1 MRSFLLL
8 IPALLLSACVG
19 YTDWVGRMEQDIARQ
34 DATAALQV
42 LERHAD
48 GRGKDATL
56 YHLNR
61 GMLLRMQGELVAS
74 TESFEQAKTAIDA
87 LLAVSVSEQAGALAI
102 NDAQRSYVGEPF
114 ERAFLHVYAALNF
127 LELGSPDEAR
137 VEMLQLDVLLSD
149 LERDGELAG
158 TALPRYFAGL
168 VFESRGEWSDA
179 MIAYRKAYEVY
190 RAHPLASG
198 AGVPSTLG
206 RDLMRLAA
214 RLGLNEELARY
225 RAEFAAV
232 GEGDVPRAGEA
243 ELIFLLH
250 SGLAP
255 VKQETGMVA
264 PTPSGRLISV
274 SMPYYQSRQPAL
286 TTARVSADGHAAQ
299 TVLVEDIDAA
309 ARAALERRSG
319 AILARTV
326 ARAAVKHEASR
337 QAGRENELAGLV
349 LNIAGL
355 ISERADTRSWSTLPN
370 RIYLAR
376 LAVPAGRRD
385 VQVDLVD
392 RQGGIAES
400 RTYPLDLAPGE
411 KRFLSLHRVTP
422 ADLPGWIPRP
432 R

>member
-1 MRSFLLL
+1 
-8 IPALLLSACVG
+8 
-19 YTDWVGRMEQDIARQ
+19 
-34 DATAALQV
+34 
-42 LERHAD
+42 
-48 GRGKDATL
+48 
-56 YHLNR
+56 
-61 GMLLRMQGELVAS
+61 
-74 TESFEQAKTAIDA
+74 
-87 LLAVSVSEQAGALAI
+87 
-102 NDAQRSYVGEPF
+102 
-114 ERAFLHVYAALNF
+114 
-127 LELGSPDEAR
+127 
-137 VEMLQLDVLLSD
+137 
-149 LERDGELAG
+149 
-158 TALPRYFAGL
+158 
-168 VFESRGEWSDA
+168 
-179 MIAYRKAYEVY
+179 
-190 RAHPLASG
+190 
-198 AGVPSTLG
+198 
-206 RDLMRLAA
+206 
-214 RLGLNEELARY
+214 
-225 RAEFAAV
+225 
-232 GEGDVPRAGEA
+232 
-243 ELIFLLH
+243 
-250 SGLAP
+250 
-255 VKQETGMVA
+255 
-264 PTPSGRLISV
+264 
-274 SMPYYQSRQPAL
+274 MPYYQSRQPAL